1 MKKICLLLLVAWSC
15 LLQAQKTYQFPVD
28 SVAHISV
35 SGTSTLHG
43 WTATAATVTDFPKEI
58 ILSLAEGEKID
69 SFAFTVA
76 VASLDGGRGAS
87 MNAKINKAL
96 LADTHPSISYQQTSP
111 ATLTANAAGDFELA
125 STGLLS
131 MAGTSTE
138 VQVTVAIT
146 ETEAGGLILQGSQQL
161 KMSDF
166 GIKPP
171 SAMFGQIQ
179 TDDAITVHFE
189 FVYQ

>member
-1 MKKICLLLLVAWSC
+1 MKKIGLLLLVAWAS

-28 SVAHISV
+28 SVANVSV

-43 WTATAATVTDFPKEI
+43 WTATAATVTDFPQQIE
-58 ILSLAEGEKID
+58 LDLAAGEQID
-69 SFAFTVA
+69 SFAFEVA

-87 MNAKINKAL
+87 MNAKITKAL
-96 LADTHPSISYQQTSP
+96 LADTHPTINYQQTSP
-111 ATLTANAAGDFELA
+111 ATLEVHEEGGFVLS
-125 STGLLS
+125 STGSLS
-131 MAGTSTE
+131 MAGASKE
-138 VQVTVAIT
+138 VQVKATIK
-146 ETEAGGLILQGSQQL
+146 ETDAGILILSGSKDL

-166 GIKPP
+166 GITPP

-189 FVYQ
+189 FVYH